1 MSKKITVVIVDDS
14 ALIRQ
19 MLTSILSSDPDIEV
33 LGAANDPLQA
43 RTMIKELNPDVITLD
58 VEMPKMDGIQ
68 FLEKIMRLRPMPVVM
83 ISTLTQKGADVTL
96 RALEMGAV
104 DFVGKPTVDFQ
115 RGMQER
121 SDEIIQKVKAAARA
135 RVVSQSQKVHTKA
148 SSVTTGPGY
157 SSTHKM
163 VAIGASTG
171 GVEALR
177 EVICALP
184 PDSPAIL
191 ITQHM
196 PGGFTKSFADRLNSM
211 SAVAVSEATD
221 GETVLPGH
229 VYIAQGDA
237 HLKLVRSGGR
247 FMCKVEDGAL
257 VSGHKPSVDVLFQS
271 VAEAAGDN
279 AIGVILTGMG
289 RDGANGLKSMR
300 DAGAVTLGQD
310 ETTSL
315 VYGMPRVAHEL
326 GGVQHQ
332 LGLDKIAGEIIKHCS
347 EMS

>member
-1 MSKKITVVIVDDS
+1 
-14 ALIRQ
+14 
-19 MLTSILSSDPDIEV
+19 
-33 LGAANDPLQA
+33 
-43 RTMIKELNPDVITLD
+43 
-58 VEMPKMDGIQ
+58 
-68 FLEKIMRLRPMPVVM
+68 
-83 ISTLTQKGADVTL
+83 
-96 RALEMGAV
+96 MGAV

-121 SDEIIQKVKAAARA
+121 SEEIIQKVKAAARA
-135 RVVSQSQKVHTKA
+135 RVVSKSEKVHTKT
-148 SSVTTGPGY
+148 SSVSTGPGY
-157 SSTHKM
+157 NSTHKM

-196 PGGFTKSFADRLNSM
+196 PGGFTKSFADRLNTM

-247 FMCKVEDGAL
+247 FLCKVEDGPA
-257 VSGHKPSVDVLFQS
+257 VSGHKPSVDVLFDS
-271 VAEAAGDN
+271 VATAAGNN

-289 RDGANGLKSMR
+289 RDGAKGMKTMSE
-300 DAGAVTLGQD
+300 AGAVTLGQD

-332 LGLDKIAGEIIKHCS
+332 LPLDKIAGEIIKHCS